1 MARTRASIFCAILLL
16 ISLPA
21 FSQRLGFGENYGD
34 LTIDFP
40 AGFQLQDSN
49 SQGTAFQLQ
58 STVVPV
64 SAVVRIYESSRYSTP
79 TDALNSSLKALGAKP
94 ETEDFSWRNQNAA
107 IANFSAAINRQQVTG
122 YGLSVTIPN
131 GAGTVVLIAWC
142 AQNQLSRCHNYMLSF
157 MDGLIIDE
165 GSYFEAGPVTSYLYP
180 KSDDK
185 IDVDLEIAGKKIR
198 TNIRSNDK
206 EASEYT
212 VDREYQVLSV
222 YAKDRIWQTALERYY
237 RMIFKDSYGRLMQAG
252 FDIFNEI
259 YPDAADD
266 TDLAQKL
273 LTWTQGMK
281 YERERTTSDF
291 TSLPAMLLGDG
302 SDCDSRALILCVLLT
317 QMNQDAVLLVSPQF
331 SHAMTAITSDHP
343 GHSFK
348 INGKDYLMGETTAQG
363 LTWGKIDE
371 KQDDQR
377 KWMAISF
384 F

>member
-21 FSQRLGFGENYGD
+21 FSQQLGFGENYGD

-49 SQGTAFQLQ
+49 SQGPAFQLQ
-58 STVVPV
+58 SSVVPV
-64 SAVVRIYESSRYSTP
+64 SAVVRIYESSRYATP

-142 AQNQLSRCHNYMLSF
+142 AQNQLPRCHNYMLSF

-185 IDVDLEIAGKKIR
+185 IDVDIEIAGKKIR
-198 TNIRSNDK
+198 TNLRSNDK

-222 YAKDRIWQTALERYY
+222 YANDRNWQTALERYY
-237 RMIFKDSYGRLMQAG
+237 RMIFRDSYGRLMQAG
-252 FDIFNEI
+252 FDIFNDIE
-259 YPDAADD
+259 
-266 TDLAQKL
+266 KL
-273 LTWTQGMK
+273 L
-281 YERERTTSDF
+281 
-291 TSLPAMLLGDG
+291 
-302 SDCDSRALILCVLLT
+302 
-317 QMNQDAVLLVSPQF
+317 N
-331 SHAMTAITSDHP
+331 
-343 GHSFK
+343 
-348 INGKDYLMGETTAQG
+348 
-363 LTWGKIDE
+363 
-371 KQDDQR
+371 
-377 KWMAISF
+377 
-384 F
+384 